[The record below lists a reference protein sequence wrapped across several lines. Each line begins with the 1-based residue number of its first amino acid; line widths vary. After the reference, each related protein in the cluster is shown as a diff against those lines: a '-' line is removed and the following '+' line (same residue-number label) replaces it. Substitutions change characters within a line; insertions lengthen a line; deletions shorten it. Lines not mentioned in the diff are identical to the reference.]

1 MDLQSNTTSE
11 YKTFFVGANSL
22 IFVLGLFLNV
32 LALVIFFRYHKFRSP
47 TTVYMKNLAISDLLL
62 VAFLPVR
69 IYYYGTNAH
78 LDDTLCEIT
87 GLILLVNMYGSIFL
101 LTCISGDRCMAVCF
115 PMNSCVKSIRDN
127 AKYICLGV
135 WMLTVGASIPVYAFP
150 KLKNNGS
157 KTGKCFES
165 EPVYVTKQAPV
176 VVSLMIGFFIP
187 LTVMSA
193 CSWALLRAVRR
204 SSAAQMQHMRPHK
217 IRSMIVANITIFL
230 ICFLPYNTVLLLY
243 ITTTSQT
250 DYLHFAYRCALLV
263 ACVNTILDPI
273 FYYFATESFMESVT
287 WKKIWGSNSDEEGGK
302 SLQNLT

>member
-157 KTGKCFES
+157 KT
-165 EPVYVTKQAPV
+165 
-176 VVSLMIGFFIP
+176 
-187 LTVMSA
+187 VMSA